1 MIVSIGILVYISGCA
16 QILNEIIPPLN
27 MTYFERDGLKYGY
40 QTNESTTLRYAN
52 VKPLELADVSDSTK
66 VLALA
71 GMPDL
76 QTVPAEKFSA
86 TSFAISTQVFT
97 QRYIHSA
104 TAKNTAS
111 SLNKNQ
117 GPSSSGL
124 AVFSTNAIGVA
135 GGGAGAAGAAGLL
148 LLGSDTGGPDPRIK
162 FSGSICY
169 RDVNEQP
176 DLKQAYL
183 ECFDQTVNDL
193 KKALGA
199 RATVKFLK
207 EEYVIISGHV
217 SSKEHEEL
225 PVSISLSIANS
236 MYAPGFA
243 PVDRGGYKAN
253 IFITFFNRY
262 AAENSMATMEE
273 IATAL
278 RAVKSIDHSYWLAAQ
293 MDYQKRKNHP
303 PIGVY

>member
-1 MIVSIGILVYISGCA
+1 
-16 QILNEIIPPLN
+16 

-52 VKPLELADVSDSTK
+52 AKPLEFVDVSDSVK

-76 QTVPAEKFSA
+76 QTVPAGKFSA
-86 TSFAISTQVFT
+86 TSFAISTPVFT

-104 TAKNTAS
+104 IDQNTAA
-111 SLNKNQ
+111 SLDTNQ
-117 GPSSSGL
+117 GPSSSDL
-124 AVFSTNAIGVA
+124 AAFSTNAIGAV
-135 GGGAGAAGAAGLL
+135 GGGTGAAGAAGLL
-148 LLGSDTGGPDPRIK
+148 LLGSNTGGPDPRTK

-169 RDVNEQP
+169 RGVNEQL
-176 DLKQAYL
+176 DLNQAYL
-183 ECFDQTVNDL
+183 ECFNQTVDDL
-193 KKALGA
+193 RKALGA
-199 RATVKFLK
+199 KSTVEILK
-207 EEYVIISGHV
+207 EKYVTISGHV
-217 SSKEHEEL
+217 SSKENEEQ
-225 PVSISLSIANS
+225 PVSIVLSITNS

-243 PVDRGGYKAN
+243 PADRGGYKSN

-262 AAENSMATMEE
+262 AVESSTATMED
-273 IATAL
+273 IAAAL
-278 RAVKSIDHSYWLAAQ
+278 RTVKSIDHSYWLATE